1 MNNIF
6 DFQTETKAEP
16 KEKKPKLEI
25 YTPEEVGGL
34 LKCSLQTVYNYIKT
48 GKLNAVKR
56 GGKWYITN
64 KDIERFLEI
73 N

>member
-1 MNNIF
+1 MNNLF
-6 DFQTETKAEP
+6 NFQPEPKREP
-16 KEKKPKLEI
+16 KEDKPKLEV
-25 YTPEEVGGL
+25 YTPEDVANL
-34 LKCSLQTVYNYIKT
+34 LKCSLQTVYSYIKT

>member
-1 MNNIF
+1 MNGIF
-6 DFQTETKAEP
+6 DFQNAPKQEP
-16 KEKKPKLEI
+16 KEDKPKLEI
-25 YTPEEVGGL
+25 YTPEEVGEF
-34 LKCSLQTVYNYIKT
+34 LKVSQQTVYNYIKT
-48 GKLNAVKR
+48 GRLNAVKR